1 MAVGNVPASR
11 KTFRLPDGSFFEVPE
26 NLTEQDRYRLR
37 LDLAN
42 RFPDEYGSLLDPYQT
57 FAGGAA
63 EFLKG
68 VPRGAASS
76 LAGAAQGIVGLAT
89 PGIETDVEKDLSAF
103 QSYLET
109 ESPLAADEAY
119 RDFLATKLG
128 AGLGSV
134 ATYALPGAAAKVLG
148 ASATGVAAR
157 SAGAALAGA
166 GGAGTQ
172 AQRIEEQRRIG
183 EEITTG
189 EELGALALGTG
200 IGFTELLPIERL
212 FRKTTPETGSALL
225 NIFSSIGKRSPLAA
239 STSQEITRLVS
250 GAARQGL
257 AEGLQEG
264 LAGIGQDL
272 ASKVTYDEDIEIGG
286 SFLDDL
292 MIGGGVG
299 AIADVIVDA
308 MGGRRT
314 VANKLFEDK
323 ERKLRKDRIDR
334 ITQIAAE
341 RAAERN
347 TEAAAKMPTAQAA
360 PLALPSPGQVTGG
373 TYIPTADTAEGV
385 YNVTLKSN
393 PDRFTQVVVFNAPDP
408 SGTRFT
414 TMAYNPDS
422 NQYYDITEDLASGRN
437 ISDTLTIAMAGDLGV
452 ISKDVDPKRTALG
465 FSALSNQIGVAKN
478 ANIPTISTQSL
489 VTDIDNG
496 RVVPVSEDGF
506 FKINPLPSGEF
517 TIVDMTR
524 GLPVADFSKDEP
536 PILKFADINE
546 AYQELKSLNDTKSA
560 LASNNTLT
568 YTGLLRNSSA
578 FRLARILRSPENRMI
593 QKSVLSAFIDKKEDR
608 AGLKTFYSPEE
619 TRKII
624 GPRKFDDMMQ
634 QYGQIVDRS
643 NTVQKYVPNATE
655 IDPTKRSISPQKLK
669 ELGRDKNLDIDINN
683 NNFKTFAKY
692 WTGTSN
698 WADMSNGQR
707 LYVMSRIA
715 EAEAMP
721 QMIKFPNLFQRQYSK
736 AQFDTVIAEMARAKD
751 GVTPKLGISEIQ
763 KVANVNKDAAKQIYD
778 DLIYSGR
785 AKPLPPG
792 KIQLIKSEQDYLNDR
807 RLKATQVDV
816 PLDQK
821 TRDAETAQQ
830 AADRMRGMGFSE
842 DSISRVEQ
850 AVKQTDELPVK
861 PSNATATAI
870 GEAVGRAEQAV
881 AEGANPQDE
890 KVAVDFSAKMAD
902 MLNKLGVAKL
912 VKHSVETGKPKV
924 VGKTKSGA
932 DITVLGGFDAIN
944 REIMVNIKNQL
955 DNKNLTE
962 QQIVDYINDVVNH
975 EVIHVM
981 READLITE
989 KEWNTLSNFVRNAAI
1004 NKSVIS
1010 EADPAYLKSGGKTLM
1025 ENIRIRYANSGLNE
1039 VQLTEEAVAE
1049 AYRLWVKHGNKF
1061 VAGKPASLFRRILNY
1076 IKSFA
1081 GAFKASGATN
1091 IDQIFSAIQ
1100 RGEIG
1105 ARTPGFSIFNP
1116 DANAVVR
1123 STKILDEKQ
1132 SVKMITEK
1140 GGRNRGVQKFTQK
1153 DSPAG
1158 MFTTSREIA
1167 GYTINDANNEV
1178 AALTQDRVN
1187 WLLDHYGY
1195 VVPTTKAK
1203 AYIGYVSPEDFISA
1217 TTPAY
1222 YRKTIEEES
1231 RPLDKQELVK
1241 TYLPIFLQF
1250 RNTPFNE
1257 DGTPSST
1264 RWSIRG
1270 HEGRHRMQALMKAG
1284 VKKVPVV
1291 FELSGDESDDP
1302 RTGRS
1307 KPKNAKKIDA
1317 GSITALGQVWGEFA
1331 SQRAKNFVIEDE
1343 LIPISYAA
1351 AEDIKNKF
1359 INPDAFVSFMASE
1372 AKPNKISRRIVESR
1386 AGSDFV
1392 KVLYSQDPISSIL
1405 DEFDDLNSVTAK
1417 EIEQAK
1423 NYIKNISQRA
1433 LRNRFGDEITIY
1445 RGIKGTEENFPIL
1458 SYTLD
1463 KGIAKF
1469 NAEQQGIRTG
1479 KIEEIKVPVSDVLS
1493 YSTAIDGARGR
1504 FDEEE
1509 VIIFNPRLKKEG
1521 ARMSDADIKRVNDFM
1536 ESHVGNTPKGAIPR
1550 FNPNASK
1557 QAINAALNFEID
1569 GKEPELPDFARKYM
1583 LSSIQE
1589 EEIPNSIINK
1599 ETSRHGKIKAEPV
1612 TLTEKAINLL
1622 DSWKLGGFSEDFDN
1636 FSRVFRK
1643 AVVDRYNEFRRQET
1657 ELIGSENEGLLMA
1670 ETSASSALGMLDR
1683 ARGIVAQMLNKGGI
1697 RWVTGDEMVTNDP
1710 TQFKGDNLAGYYEI
1724 DPNVPGL
1731 LDSLS
1736 KVMDGSVPKGL
1747 SVFKTYSTYKRIQ
1760 GFRQR
1765 ARDAAIRLA
1774 NMDQAS
1780 DPQTAAALKLIIEAE
1795 KKARLIDNPSD
1806 ARISQFIAEVETDY
1820 PQVKEAYD
1828 NYQKW
1833 NTTLIDFGKSTGIL
1847 TEELAQQWKDWGDYF
1862 PFYEEMEESIVGGM
1876 GYKKGS
1882 SLTRSDF
1889 FFKQLENRA
1898 KDLDQADPFE
1908 MITKNAYGILVSG
1921 LKNVAARRILRNSEA
1936 VGEARK
1942 VPDAKT
1948 ARALR
1953 KRGSFTQ
1960 SVLVDGLEQ
1969 HYEIADPLL
1978 YESMMNYGESA
1989 LGMIT
1994 KIASAP
2000 AGLLREMVTR
2010 EPGFILL
2017 NMLRD
2022 TVSTYVTSGVDYIPF
2037 IDSFKE
2043 FNSEEMQRL
2052 IDQGVVGGYDLSADP
2067 SDLKRY
2073 VADEYRKRGIDVKTH
2088 SQTSSNMARQLWD
2101 ALGGYSQKSDA
2112 AVRTAVY
2119 KKVLAETGS
2128 EATARLAAIDVLNF
2142 SRRGANPLWRSIT
2155 ATIPFLN
2162 ARIQGLDKIYTTLTG
2177 KYSPYDGLDPRVLTQ
2192 KRALL
2197 RGGAIA
2203 AMTGIYFLL
2212 MSDNEEYKKARREVR
2227 DDNWIIPTGVEGVT
2241 LKLPIPFEIGAIFK
2255 TVPEIF
2261 LNFTFGDL
2269 DARGARDSIVRQ
2281 INNSTN
2287 IDLLGFQA
2295 IKPLVDVMRNRDS
2308 FTGKEIVPYW
2318 VNKSTEVSQQYD
2330 DRTTEISK
2338 YIGNLFNISP
2348 MKLDYLIGGYGGSLG
2363 TSLLLTANAAWEQAS
2378 GDKTAGSRADWTD
2391 INNVPVIRR
2400 FLMDTRLG
2408 GVGTRVQQDYYELR
2422 DEVRKAVATLNK
2434 FKEENDVD
2442 GYYAYQNSKLGLLNV
2457 RQEVLAIDKYLK
2469 RYRDTRDALRKSDLP
2484 PDTIRKLLREIED
2497 EKNLRL
2503 TVVPTLREQAD
2514 IPANIGSAIFDAFI
2528 G

>member
-1 MAVGNVPASR
+1 MQRGKPEAAMLIVQDALKREPYSSARGNGPLNYLVEHVGDLTHRMAEKYATLPGSEMGIEYVEPKLRSAVRILSNRIDFQLLNEFPEMPELARYAQEHKKLPVYNEAQRLARDAAVAIGERNFGIARDNLQKLKDMVDNGEYAEEAS
-11 KTFRLPDGSFFEVPE
+11 KFTPDGEDYVYHVTRTEYVPKIK
-26 NLTEQDRYRLR
+26 NKGLLPMQTSNWIQAGSKSRYGGGDVYVFSDKQD
-37 LDLAN
+37 
-42 RFPDEYGSLLDPYQT
+42 
-57 FAGGAA
+57 
-63 EFLKG
+63 
-68 VPRGAASS
+68 
-76 LAGAAQGIVGLAT
+76 
-89 PGIETDVEKDLSAF
+89 
-103 QSYLET
+103 
-109 ESPLAADEAY
+109 
-119 RDFLATKLG
+119 
-128 AGLGSV
+128 
-134 ATYALPGAAAKVLG
+134 
-148 ASATGVAAR
+148 
-157 SAGAALAGA
+157 
-166 GGAGTQ
+166 
-172 AQRIEEQRRIG
+172 AQRW
-183 EEITTG
+183 
-189 EELGALALGTG
+189 
-200 IGFTELLPIERL
+200 
-212 FRKTTPETGSALL
+212 
-225 NIFSSIGKRSPLAA
+225 
-239 STSQEITRLVS
+239 
-250 GAARQGL
+250 
-257 AEGLQEG
+257 
-264 LAGIGQDL
+264 
-272 ASKVTYDEDIEIGG
+272 
-286 SFLDDL
+286 
-292 MIGGGVG
+292 
-299 AIADVIVDA
+299 
-308 MGGRRT
+308 
-314 VANKLFEDK
+314 
-323 ERKLRKDRIDR
+323 
-334 ITQIAAE
+334 
-341 RAAERN
+341 
-347 TEAAAKMPTAQAA
+347 AAKMDWDLNNKMGSGKVSIVTVKRPKSVKFEIDKNDPFSQAGRK
-360 PLALPSPGQVTGG
+360 GQWLKTQERITPENIVS
-373 TYIPTADTAEGV
+373 AESFDP
-385 YNVTLKSN
+385 NVIRQQSEKTEVKISKAN
-393 PDRFTQVVVFNAPDP
+393 EERVDNVIRQQIENAP
-408 SGTRFT
+408 R
-414 TMAYNPDS
+414 
-422 NQYYDITEDLASGRN
+422 
-437 ISDTLTIAMAGDLGV
+437 
-452 ISKDVDPKRTALG
+452 G
-465 FSALSNQIGVAKN
+465 F
-478 ANIPTISTQSL
+478 
-489 VTDIDNG
+489 
-496 RVVPVSEDGF
+496 
-506 FKINPLPSGEF
+506 
-517 TIVDMTR
+517 
-524 GLPVADFSKDEP
+524 
-536 PILKFADINE
+536 
-546 AYQELKSLNDTKSA
+546 
-560 LASNNTLT
+560 
-568 YTGLLRNSSA
+568 
-578 FRLARILRSPENRMI
+578 
-593 QKSVLSAFIDKKEDR
+593 
-608 AGLKTFYSPEE
+608 
-619 TRKII
+619 
-624 GPRKFDDMMQ
+624 
-634 QYGQIVDRS
+634 
-643 NTVQKYVPNATE
+643 
-655 IDPTKRSISPQKLK
+655 
-669 ELGRDKNLDIDINN
+669 
-683 NNFKTFAKY
+683 
-692 WTGTSN
+692 
-698 WADMSNGQR
+698 
-707 LYVMSRIA
+707 
-715 EAEAMP
+715 
-721 QMIKFPNLFQRQYSK
+721 
-736 AQFDTVIAEMARAKD
+736 
-751 GVTPKLGISEIQ
+751 
-763 KVANVNKDAAKQIYD
+763 
-778 DLIYSGR
+778 
-785 AKPLPPG
+785 
-792 KIQLIKSEQDYLNDR
+792 
-807 RLKATQVDV
+807 
-816 PLDQK
+816 
-821 TRDAETAQQ
+821 
-830 AADRMRGMGFSE
+830 
-842 DSISRVEQ
+842 
-850 AVKQTDELPVK
+850 
-861 PSNATATAI
+861 
-870 GEAVGRAEQAV
+870 
-881 AEGANPQDE
+881 
-890 KVAVDFSAKMAD
+890 
-902 MLNKLGVAKL
+902 
-912 VKHSVETGKPKV
+912 
-924 VGKTKSGA
+924 
-932 DITVLGGFDAIN
+932 
-944 REIMVNIKNQL
+944 
-955 DNKNLTE
+955 
-962 QQIVDYINDVVNH
+962 
-975 EVIHVM
+975 
-981 READLITE
+981 
-989 KEWNTLSNFVRNAAI
+989 
-1004 NKSVIS
+1004 
-1010 EADPAYLKSGGKTLM
+1010 
-1025 ENIRIRYANSGLNE
+1025 
-1039 VQLTEEAVAE
+1039 
-1049 AYRLWVKHGNKF
+1049 
-1061 VAGKPASLFRRILNY
+1061 
-1076 IKSFA
+1076 
-1081 GAFKASGATN
+1081 
-1091 IDQIFSAIQ
+1091 
-1100 RGEIG
+1100 
-1105 ARTPGFSIFNP
+1105 
-1116 DANAVVR
+1116 
-1123 STKILDEKQ
+1123 
-1132 SVKMITEK
+1132 
-1140 GGRNRGVQKFTQK
+1140 
-1153 DSPAG
+1153 
-1158 MFTTSREIA
+1158 
-1167 GYTINDANNEV
+1167 
-1178 AALTQDRVN
+1178 
-1187 WLLDHYGY
+1187 
-1195 VVPTTKAK
+1195 
-1203 AYIGYVSPEDFISA
+1203 
-1217 TTPAY
+1217 
-1222 YRKTIEEES
+1222 
-1231 RPLDKQELVK
+1231 
-1241 TYLPIFLQF
+1241 
-1250 RNTPFNE
+1250 
-1257 DGTPSST
+1257 
-1264 RWSIRG
+1264 
-1270 HEGRHRMQALMKAG
+1270 
-1284 VKKVPVV
+1284 
-1291 FELSGDESDDP
+1291 
-1302 RTGRS
+1302 
-1307 KPKNAKKIDA
+1307 
-1317 GSITALGQVWGEFA
+1317 
-1331 SQRAKNFVIEDE
+1331 
-1343 LIPISYAA
+1343 
-1351 AEDIKNKF
+1351 
-1359 INPDAFVSFMASE
+1359 
-1372 AKPNKISRRIVESR
+1372 
-1386 AGSDFV
+1386 
-1392 KVLYSQDPISSIL
+1392 
-1405 DEFDDLNSVTAK
+1405 
-1417 EIEQAK
+1417 
-1423 NYIKNISQRA
+1423 
-1433 LRNRFGDEITIY
+1433 
-1445 RGIKGTEENFPIL
+1445 
-1458 SYTLD
+1458 
-1463 KGIAKF
+1463 
-1469 NAEQQGIRTG
+1469 
-1479 KIEEIKVPVSDVLS
+1479 
-1493 YSTAIDGARGR
+1493 
-1504 FDEEE
+1504 
-1509 VIIFNPRLKKEG
+1509 
-1521 ARMSDADIKRVNDFM
+1521 
-1536 ESHVGNTPKGAIPR
+1536 IPR
-1550 FNPNASK
+1550 FNPNAQK
-1557 QAINAALNFEID
+1557 AATLAAIQYEID
-1569 GKEPELPDFARKYM
+1569 GRETELPDFARKYM

-2378 GDKTAGSRADWTD
+2378 GDKTAGTRADWTD
-2391 INNVPVIRR
+2391 INNIPVIRR

-2503 TVVPTLREQAD
+2503 TVVPTLRERAD

>member
-11 KTFRLPDGSFFEVPE
+11 KTFRLPDGSVFEVPE

-57 FAGGAA
+57 FAGGTA

-360 PLALPSPGQVTGG
+360 PLALPSPGQVIGG

-393 PDRFTQVVVFNAPDP
+393 PDRFTQVVVFNTPDP

-683 NNFKTFAKY
+683 NNFKTFSKY

-751 GVTPKLGISEIQ
+751 GATPKLGVSEIQ

-944 REIMVNIKNQL
+944 GEIMVNIKNQI
-955 DNKNLTE
+955 DNKNITE

-1010 EADPAYLKSGGKTLM
+1010 DADPAYLKSGGKTLM

-1132 SVKMITEK
+1132 SVKMITER

-1187 WLLDHYGY
+1187 WLLDNYGY
-1195 VVPTTKAK
+1195 VNPITKAK

-1231 RPLDKQELVK
+1231 RPLDKQELAK

-1359 INPDAFVSFMASE
+1359 INPDAFVSFMLSPTE
-1372 AKPNKISRRIVESR
+1372 E
-1386 AGSDFV
+1386 
-1392 KVLYSQDPISSIL
+1392 
-1405 DEFDDLNSVTAK
+1405 T
-1417 EIEQAK
+1417 QAK
-1423 NYIKNISQRA
+1423 S
-1433 LRNRFGDEITIY
+1433 
-1445 RGIKGTEENFPIL
+1445 
-1458 SYTLD
+1458 
-1463 KGIAKF
+1463 
-1469 NAEQQGIRTG
+1469 NAERTG
-1479 KIEEIKVPVSDVLS
+1479 KDLLGECFKLSGKGQGPDCKLVHAYVTSSNGRRFPHAWIEKGNNVIDFTTNVATPKNEFYKLAKVTERPGQ
-1493 YSTAIDGARGR
+1493 YAIYDKEQA
-1504 FDEEE
+1504 
-1509 VIIFNPRLKKEG
+1509 LKKSVRSGNWGPWDLDEPG
-1521 ARMSDADIKRVNDFM
+1521 TTSRMSEDDRKRVDDFM

-1622 DSWKLGGFSEDFDN
+1622 DSWTLGGFSEDFDN

-1643 AVVDRYNEFRRQET
+1643 AVIDRYNEFRRQET
-1657 ELIGSENEGLLMA
+1657 ELIGSENEGMLMA

-2162 ARIQGLDKIYTTLTG
+2162 ARIQGLDKIYTTLAG

-2318 VNKSTEVSQQYD
+2318 VNKSTEVAQQYD

-2378 GDKTAGSRADWTD
+2378 GDKTAGTRADWTD

-2400 FLMDTRLG
+2400 FLIDTRLG